1 MIPNVIPV
9 ILSGMARG
17 ITRVLIAE
25 SSVKRTSSV
34 PRVNAIMRRIK
45 IIFLDTSLIRV
56 ASPIIPMLDR
66 KPQNY
71 ISPQVIEFFFQ

>member
-45 IIFLDTSLIRV
+45 IILSDPSLVRV
-56 ASPIIPMLDR
+56 GSPIKPMLGR
-66 KPQNY
+66 KPQDY
-71 ISPQVIEFFFQ
+71 IIPEVTDFFQ

>member
-1 MIPNVIPV
+1 MIPKVIAV

-25 SSVKRTSSV
+25 SSVKRTSRV

-45 IIFLDTSLIRV
+45 IILPNPSLVGV
-56 ASPIIPMLDR
+56 ASPIIPMLER
-66 KPQNY
+66 
-71 ISPQVIEFFFQ
+71 